1 MLVCENFSPY
11 EMIRESTGY
20 VHYCCHGRPFTLFTV
35 DTTDPG
41 RTVTGV
47 ALVAMVC
54 VERRGEGEAATVL
67 PGCMTVPSGGRTVWE
82 VTADCAVLV
91 GIAWVTVEEAS
102 LAFFGQPLVEPFLF
116 PF

>member
-1 MLVCENFSPY
+1 MCITAAIGRTIHLVY
-11 EMIRESTGY
+11 RLTQQ
-20 VHYCCHGRPFTLFTV
+20 TLV
-35 DTTDPG
+35 G
-41 RTVTGV
+41 TVTGV

>member
-1 MLVCENFSPY
+1 
-11 EMIRESTGY
+11 MIRESTGY